1 MDIDLSYLDP
11 RRFESLASDLL
22 MEEAES
28 VRTIDGSGGD
38 DGIDCFKGQTQG
50 NITIF
55 NTSSLLAV
63 SIILAS
69 RRFKVHMEQQKRTT
83 QDWRDGAF

>member
-11 RRFESLASDLL
+11 SRFESLASDLL

-28 VRTIDGSGGD
+28 VRTVDGSGGD

-50 NITIF
+50 IITIF
-55 NTSSLLAV
+55 QHKFFTGRLNH
-63 SIILAS
+63 S
-69 RRFKVHMEQQKRTT
+69 RES
-83 QDWRDGAF
+83 